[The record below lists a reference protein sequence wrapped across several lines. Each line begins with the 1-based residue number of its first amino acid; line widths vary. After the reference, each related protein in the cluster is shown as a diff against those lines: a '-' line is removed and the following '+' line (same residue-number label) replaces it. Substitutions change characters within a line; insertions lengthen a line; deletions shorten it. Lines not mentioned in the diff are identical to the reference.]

1 MNRVWL
7 MHSAIKKRTL
17 TGNCFPSF
25 VLTSSI
31 GHPSRRCLRLHWLL
45 NCRSQK
51 CRICLAKPDSLCHM
65 RANSILSWNILWNR
79 GTIMYLKSTKHCLLL
94 TRAWSEHKDKEMS
107 LSMRPLH
114 ERKSL
119 YYGCKVRNWAV
130 ICVRNEPK
138 LELARNIGEYCD
150 SEP

>member
-1 MNRVWL
+1 MNRVLL

-79 GTIMYLKSTKHCLLL
+79 GTIMYLKSTKHCLHLI
-94 TRAWSEHKDKEMS
+94 RIWSGRKKIVRKLQKSKMS
-107 LSMRPLH
+107 LSMWPLPGRKVLSCGYNKKAH
-114 ERKSL
+114 PGERF
-119 YYGCKVRNWAV
+119 
-130 ICVRNEPK
+130 
-138 LELARNIGEYCD
+138 GEDKHMITSY
-150 SEP
+150 